1 MTSMLN
7 VINNTFEI
15 FGLTIHWYGVI
26 LTSAMVLAF
35 CLFLY
40 LAKLKKIEID
50 FSLSMFLFAIIFAII
65 GARLI
70 YVIPR
75 AEDYDYFITFDG
87 LLRAIN
93 ISEGGLSIIGGIPA
107 GALGIYLACRH
118 YKKSLV
124 RVLDLCVPCLLLGQI
139 IGRWGNIVN
148 SELYGVEI
156 TNELF
161 QSFPFAMNIN
171 GTWHA
176 SIPFYEM
183 MINIVGLIIIL
194 ALMFKFKDKLKV
206 GSLLTLYAVWYAL
219 VRGILEIWKIGN
231 LSWGSIGAIQ
241 LICYIIAPIAL
252 VFFFLIQ
259 FDIIKLETQ
268 KMYDRHFSV
277 VNEPPAYIE
286 NVDLLDTITLDDS
299 VIDNNDGDN
308 IDVNNNDGDNIVDS
322 LESDLKGE

>member
-1 MTSMLN
+1 MTSMLS
-7 VINNTFEI
+7 VISNTFEI
-15 FGLTIHWYGVI
+15 FGMTIHWYGVI

-40 LAKLKKIEID
+40 LARIKKLEVD

-75 AEDYDYFITFDG
+75 AEDYDYFITLDG
-87 LLRAIN
+87 LFSAIN

-107 GALGIYLACRH
+107 GAFGIYLACRQ
-118 YKKSLV
+118 YKKSLG

-139 IGRWGNIVN
+139 IGRWGNIAN

-161 QSFPFAMNIN
+161 QSFPFSMFVN
-171 GTWHA
+171 GRWHA

-183 MINIVGLIIIL
+183 IINVLGLIIIL
-194 ALMFKFKDKLKV
+194 LLMFTLKDKLKV
-206 GSLLTLYAVWYAL
+206 GSLLTLYVVWYTL
-219 VRGILEIWKIGN
+219 VRGILEIWKVGN
-231 LSWGSIGAIQ
+231 LMWGNIGAIQ

-252 VFFFLIQ
+252 VVFFLIQ
-259 FDIIKLETQ
+259 FDIIKLETP
-268 KMYDRHFSV
+268 KMHDKHFNIV
-277 VNEPPAYIE
+277 HEPPAFVE
-286 NVDLLDTITLDDS
+286 SCSEADSLITLSSDES
-299 VIDNNDGDN
+299 VNDNNGNDN
-308 IDVNNNDGDNIVDS
+308 VIDS
-322 LESDLKGE
+322 LENDVIGEE